1 MTERKRKAIT
11 ERVEQND
18 PHGAKLKSIKT
29 DLLCGGMHQ
38 ISVFRPSVIIDAHM
52 HIQSGNC
59 APVQIIWDRI
69 SVLGKAEPS
78 RGVVEVVGRGIYATV
93 DLVMKKHVN
102 ATINKI
108 RNKKNEDGEY
118 YRKHGKRKMI
128 PEAKKKTLQIGDHYI
143 AKRNQV
149 FEHLR
154 KQWDYRGL
162 CHLVLTGV
170 VMTMD
175 MEYAHVNGYFG
186 LKIYNPVYADS
197 DSTKKPIDYW
207 YPIPGRWQLKGNTYE
222 LEDGKPDHVPEEGQ
236 TQQKYE
242 KFWKEVAEHE
252 GIPGCYHD
260 IRSGR
265 EKRVRII
272 ARPCLVGKKETDRYE
287 QWKQQIDD
295 TELAVLKYPLK
306 MLPLFHYDPRRW
318 QLQLKGNQEVYDKVG
333 SNGLYLGI
341 KIYTAQGYRPW
352 DVRRLPILKD
362 FYAECSKN
370 QTPIMNHCTPE
381 GAYTFERDK
390 YFDFVHPNDNDED
403 MKEKHSK
410 PRKLGST
417 NHQYVP
423 MFDPGKKK
431 IYFNEHFVSPDAWR
445 KVLNATANGRPLKDL
460 RLCLAHFGGN
470 TDLGKVWGKQVI
482 KLMKDYPN
490 VYADISSSFTN
501 AKFRSYFVEE
511 ILKKD
516 PDRELIKDRILFGT
530 DWYLTLLGSVN
541 YVEYCEKARD
551 ALKFDSSL
559 WFRFTQY
566 NPCRFYRLDEQIERI
581 VNNVIMKRSSE
592 EMKEILKPLS
602 QKDKAA
608 IYKEAY
614 HIMKS
619 SSPYYTHKETRWIG

>member
-38 ISVFRPSVIIDAHM
+38 ISVFRPSVIIDSHM

-59 APVQIIWDRI
+59 APAQIIWDRI
-69 SVLGKAEPS
+69 PVLGKAEPS
-78 RGVVEVVGRGIYATV
+78 RGVVEVVGGGMYATL
-93 DLVMKKHVN
+93 DLVMQKHVN

-118 YRKHGKRKMI
+118 YRKNGKRKMI
-128 PEAKKKTLQIGDHYI
+128 PEAKKNTRQLGDDYI
-143 AKRNQV
+143 AKRNQA

-186 LKIYNPVYADS
+186 LKIYNAVYADS
-197 DSTKKPIDYW
+197 DFSKDPIHYW
-207 YPIPGRWQLKGNTYE
+207 FPLPGRWQHKGTTYE

-272 ARPCLVGKKETDRYE
+272 ARPCLTTSDETKRYE
-287 QWKQQIDD
+287 QWKKQLRN

-341 KIYTAQGYRPW
+341 KMYTAQGYRPW

-381 GAYTFERDK
+381 GAYTFEREK
-390 YFDFVHPNDNDED
+390 YF
-403 MKEKHSK
+403 
-410 PRKLGST
+410 
-417 NHQYVP
+417 Y
-423 MFDPGKKK
+423 
-431 IYFNEHFVSPDAWR
+431 
-445 KVLNATANGRPLKDL
+445 LNP
-460 RLCLAHFGGN
+460 
-470 TDLGKVWGKQVI
+470 
-482 KLMKDYPN
+482 
-490 VYADISSSFTN
+490 
-501 AKFRSYFVEE
+501 
-511 ILKKD
+511 
-516 PDRELIKDRILFGT
+516 
-530 DWYLTLLGSVN
+530 
-541 YVEYCEKARD
+541 
-551 ALKFDSSL
+551 
-559 WFRFTQY
+559 
-566 NPCRFYRLDEQIERI
+566 
-581 VNNVIMKRSSE
+581 
-592 EMKEILKPLS
+592 
-602 QKDKAA
+602 
-608 IYKEAY
+608 
-614 HIMKS
+614 
-619 SSPYYTHKETRWIG
+619 